1 MREQEPVNL
10 IAVAKAAGVSKT
22 TASDALRNSGRVSEK
37 TREHVVAVAN
47 RLGYSPNPVAR
58 SLRMASTGTIGLH
71 LPEVLTR
78 SEYYMSFVFGVV
90 DQAARMDYDVT
101 LLTAQHVPSRRFH
114 RVDGVV
120 LGDPLETDT
129 VVRGLLDSSVPVVT
143 CERFTGDAE
152 PAGVVLSDHAAMLD
166 ELLDHLHAQ
175 GARDIALLASSTVTD
190 WGRTLQRAYLAWCE
204 RHRLRARLREM
215 AFGSPTAVMQENV
228 RALLNAEEAVDALVC
243 APDGAAS
250 AVLPVLRAAGRSIGD
265 DLLLASCV
273 DSAALNH
280 TDPPITAIDLRPRE
294 AGAACA
300 RLLFDIL
307 SGEAPRGTVRAQ
319 PIGLNERRSTR
330 RSR

>member
-1 MREQEPVNL
+1 MSTEGPVTL

-22 TASDALRNSGRVSEK
+22 TASDALRNSGRVSER
-37 TREHVVAVAN
+37 TRQHVIAVAN
-47 RLGYSPNPVAR
+47 RLGYTPNPSAR
-58 SLRMASTGTIGLH
+58 SLRMATTGAIGLH

-90 DQAARMDYDVT
+90 DQAARMNCDVT
-101 LLTAQHVPSRRFH
+101 LLTSHHPPSRATH

-120 LGDPLETDT
+120 LGDPLETDA

-152 PAGVVLSDHAAMLD
+152 PAGVVLSDHGAQL
-166 ELLDHLHAQ
+166 ERLLGHLADAGAQ
-175 GARDIALLASSTVTD
+175 HIALLASSTVTD
-190 WGRTLQRAYLAWCE
+190 WGRTLQRTYLDWCE
-204 RHRLRARLREM
+204 RNGRHARLREM
-215 AFGSPTAVMQENV
+215 AFGSPTTVMQDHV
-228 RALLNAEEAVDALVC
+228 RALLNAEPEVDALVC
-243 APDGAAS
+243 APDGAAA
-250 AVLPVLRAAGRSIGD
+250 AVLPVLRAAGRTIGE

-273 DSAALNH
+273 DSTALRY

-307 SGEAPRGTVRAQ
+307 AGEAPRGTSRAQ
-319 PIGLNERRSTR
+319 PIGLTVRRSTVR
-330 RSR
+330 G